1 MDIKELVRKGKSQGY
16 ISYLDFKECLP
27 SGIMDEDQIKDIM
40 QMLIDMGIEIR
51 KEKADVIWINS
62 KIK

>member
-1 MDIKELVRKGKSQGY
+1 MDIKELVIKGKSQGY